1 MDRLGVLDRCPGG
14 YFTATIDCA
23 PSKAKFMCPAG
34 LTQVCILD
42 FGHAL
47 TYADACWRMMT
58 YLLARVRILDFDLS
72 EAINLKAEIQFPE
85 AGGII
90 QIENFGMHIEVGG
103 SVAIRMKVCPQQQHQ
118 TNSVVI
124 AKALTEP

>member
-1 MDRLGVLDRCPGG
+1 M
-14 YFTATIDCA
+14 
-23 PSKAKFMCPAG
+23 AKFMCPAG
-34 LTQVCILD
+34 LTQVRILD

-47 TYADACWRMMT
+47 TYADACWRMLT
-58 YLLARVRILDFDLS
+58 YLLAQVRILDFDLS

-103 SVAIRMKVCPQQQHQ
+103 SVAILNNSTKQ
-118 TNSVVI
+118 TASR
-124 AKALTEP
+124 